1 MLSNDVHPAKRGSA
15 MNDRPPSPVQPH
27 RRVLVAAVAV
37 LAAALCP
44 SIAAQTPGQAPPR
57 IAKVVPIT
65 IVINQ
70 SPWFGG
76 FSKAVEAYEKA
87 TSNKVLL
94 DVNPF
99 AGSAEKQRNAVR
111 AKESQFDIL
120 VMNSA
125 WLAEIYHGG
134 FLVPLAEIDPT
145 FRIDPQV
152 INYDDTAYW
161 DPKSRTN
168 NAKTG
173 TLHGIPING
182 NIQVLYYR
190 TDLYEKAGLKVPRTW
205 DELVANAAKL
215 HDPPAVYGMA
225 QRGARSASDISYDW
239 MPYLHSYGGAI
250 FRNEKAGDYTVTIN
264 SPEARKAL
272 DVYLTLAKKSGPPN
286 PGSWGQAQVI
296 QALVTGKAAHATPVI
311 AAWPQMDDPTKSAVV
326 GKIGIAALPHGP
338 GGRTTPTL
346 GHFIGAIPKNIPR
359 ERQVAALA
367 FLRWF
372 QSYDAQLVYA
382 QAGQPPIRR
391 DVYDAP
397 FMKTPAYRWTGAL
410 LESAPNAKMMY
421 TVPEGPQIVSVL
433 ELRLNQAVIGEKTAV
448 DALNTMAAEIQTVMR
463 NAGYKSERL
472 PDLK

>member
-1 MLSNDVHPAKRGSA
+1 MPVMSKRPATIARG
-15 MNDRPPSPVQPH
+15 
-27 RRVLVAAVAV
+27 LAV
-37 LAAALCP
+37 LALGTMLAGSAP
-44 SIAAQTPGQAPPR
+44 AQAPKPLP
-57 IAKVVPIT
+57 KVVPIT

-70 SPWFGG
+70 SPWFAG
-76 FSKAVEAYEKA
+76 FAKAVEAYEKA
-87 TSNKVLL
+87 SGNKVNL

-99 AGSAEKQRNAVR
+99 AGSAEKQRNSVR
-111 AKESQFDIL
+111 AREGQFDVL
-120 VMNSA
+120 AMNSS
-125 WLAEIYHGG
+125 WLAEFYHGG
-134 FLVPLAEIDPT
+134 FLVPLNDIDPS
-145 FRIDPQV
+145 FKIDPQV
-152 INYDDTAYW
+152 INYDDTGYW
-161 DPKSRTN
+161 DAKTRTN

-173 TLHGIPING
+173 VVYGVPING

-190 TDLYEKAGLKVPRTW
+190 ADLYEKAGLKVPQTW

-215 HDPPAVYGMA
+215 HNPPAVYGMV

-239 MPYLHSYGGAI
+239 MPYLHGHNGGI
-250 FRNEKAGDYTVTIN
+250 FRDEKSGDFTVTIN

-272 DVYLTLAKKSGPPN
+272 DIYVELARKSGPPN
-286 PGSWGQAQVI
+286 PGSYGQAQVI

-326 GKIGIAALPHGP
+326 GKVNIAVLPHGP

-382 QAGQPPIRR
+382 QAGQAPIRR
-391 DVYDAP
+391 DVYDAA
-397 FMKTPAYRWTGAL
+397 FMKTPEFRWARAVV
-410 LESAPNAKMMY
+410 ESSPNARMMY
-421 TVPEGPQIVSVL
+421 TVPEGPQIVSML
-433 ELRLNQAVIGEKTAV
+433 ELRLNQAVIGEKTTV
-448 DALNTMAAEIQTVMR
+448 DALNTLATEIHELMQK
-463 NAGYKSERL
+463 AGYKTGRL